1 LRGAATSGR
10 GSGAALRR
18 NRFGGRATI
27 NFDQKVPRLI
37 GVSNYTAAQL
47 RELLSISV
55 EPPAV
60 LQSEHHP
67 FFCNREVREVCE
79 REGIAFMA
87 YGPFGGPDTERKRG
101 KRPTDHP
108 LLRQIADDV
117 GEGGGLDSRQQSAG
131 PRPAESSEAVQVR
144 GAVGTGLLMSAV
156 SAATCARAGATP
168 AQVVLKWAMAQ
179 GISVLPKTLRQER
192 LAENL
197 AALSVE
203 LSVEQLAAINRL
215 DTGQPSY
222 WDPNCVDTFDSF
234 NVYLDREAVQRELDQ
249 QR

>member
-1 LRGAATSGR
+1 
-10 GSGAALRR
+10 
-18 NRFGGRATI
+18 
-27 NFDQKVPRLI
+27 
-37 GVSNYTAAQL
+37 VSNYTAAQL

-117 GEGGGLDSRQQSAG
+117 
-131 PRPAESSEAVQVR
+131 
-144 GAVGTGLLMSAV
+144 
-156 SAATCARAGATP
+156 GATP